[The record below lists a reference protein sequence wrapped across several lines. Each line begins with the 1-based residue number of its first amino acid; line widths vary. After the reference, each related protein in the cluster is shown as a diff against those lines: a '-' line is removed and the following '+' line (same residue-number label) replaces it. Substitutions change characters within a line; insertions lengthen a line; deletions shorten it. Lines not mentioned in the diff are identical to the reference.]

1 MFRQIS
7 IYSILFLSLAA
18 LTFFLSTHYSD
29 ESIKSENENINI
41 FQAKDVNLKLNT
53 FESDL
58 DINLN
63 SKMIN
68 GLSNSKILNIFNPI
82 INLKNSE
89 IEVSFS
95 AKNSELNYET
105 NELFIPQK
113 TTFKGKYSNKPFY
126 GIADQIRFS
135 FSVNKILFG
144 GKLELVF
151 DGKEYIGKNIEINTK
166 LKSIINSQD
175 LSIKEIDDVRS
186 N

>member
-1 MFRQIS
+1 MITQIS

-89 IEVSFS
+89 IEVSIS

-151 DGKEYIGKNIEINTK
+151 DRKEYIGKNIDINTN
-166 LKSIINSQD
+166 LKSIINRQD